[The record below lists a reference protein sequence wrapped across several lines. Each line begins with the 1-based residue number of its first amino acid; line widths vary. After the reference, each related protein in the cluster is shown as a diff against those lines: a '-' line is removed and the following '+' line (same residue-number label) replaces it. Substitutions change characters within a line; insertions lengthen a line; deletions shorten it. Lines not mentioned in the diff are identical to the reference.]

1 MSIQLFNKD
10 FHADIE
16 RAINMDYYNM
26 SVERLG
32 IWQ

>member
-1 MSIQLFNKD
+1 MIIQVFNKD
-10 FHADIE
+10 FRADIE

-32 IWQ
+32 I